1 MSRICGFSE
10 TSAGHGCMN
19 LVSDGG
25 DHCSAGHSCM
35 PVITGATQRPEM
47 ARADIQSFEVDDVCG
62 PNESARNIF
71 GKQLAHFFTSDQ
83 VYALIDSHPETYGGT
98 PTAGACWAVAEMI
111 LRLVPES
118 EIYALVSSGELPQ
131 HFAVRSG
138 DTYYDADGASTAKQL
153 LSRWTRLASLNG
165 AHLEPATPAM
175 FRVCSYNPVCPST
188 GEHLSDELLALFCP

>member
-1 MSRICGFSE
+1 
-10 TSAGHGCMN
+10 
-19 LVSDGG
+19 
-25 DHCSAGHSCM
+25 M

-138 DTYYDADGASTAKQL
+138 DTYYDADGASTVETAIVPLDEACVIKR
-153 LSRWTRLASLNG
+153 SAFGASD
-165 AHLEPATPAM
+165 
-175 FRVCSYNPVCPST
+175 T
-188 GEHLSDELLALFCP
+188 GNVQSVLV